1 MDRPPAAGSQPGP
14 TAAQRLSGER
24 RGRPTTV
31 VGHRRCARLLRL
43 AFRAVRDRSTRET
56 SRTQVGA
63 LSRSVGV
70 GGECSV
76 AVLVRAPAQ
85 EAAKTRF
92 CSAVAAGGPA
102 VPWPASHAGW
112 TRLKTVQR
120 TPRGRALRGRTP
132 ERPRIRPWV
141 RSGRGGSR
149 YVQWQR
155 AGICAVKRVRPMTS
169 TTPGVQ
175 CASARP
181 SRVPIAGF
189 VELGTHVRPPCL
201 LRRVR
206 FGCCNRSRAAA
217 SLPTHE
223 RPRPSACHAGPGHV
237 RPLAALIVGGAGQ
250 AGAVSLVALDR
261 ACRG

>member
-1 MDRPPAAGSQPGP
+1 MLRRRTSAGTRPG
-14 TAAQRLSGER
+14 
-24 RGRPTTV
+24 GRENPI
-31 VGHRRCARLLRL
+31 
-43 AFRAVRDRSTRET
+43 
-56 SRTQVGA
+56 
-63 LSRSVGV
+63 
-70 GGECSV
+70 
-76 AVLVRAPAQ
+76 
-85 EAAKTRF
+85 

-102 VPWPASHAGW
+102 VPWPARHAGW

-149 YVQWQR
+149 YAQWQR

-169 TTPGVQ
+169 TTPGVH

-189 VELGTHVRPPCL
+189 VELVTRVRPPYL
-201 LRRVR
+201 LRLVR

-217 SLPTHE
+217 SLPTHVW
-223 RPRPSACHAGPGHV
+223 PRPSACHAGPGHV
-237 RPLAALIVGGAGQ
+237 RPLAALIVGEAGQ
-250 AGAVSLVALDR
+250 AGAVSRWRSVVQPERVAGHWLIRPASGAAWAAVGAAGASLQVLDSDTGLPPR
-261 ACRG
+261 LGRPAP